1 MTARLTLL
9 AAGRTDVG
17 RVRTNNEDNFGYDT
31 RSGIFVVCDGMG
43 GHAAGERASRIAVDT
58 ILHYFQQNSGQRQSQ
73 FVGQTYEGV
82 SARANALAGALQL
95 ANQAIQEEAAQNPA
109 QAGMGSTVVA
119 VCVEGNLFS
128 VAHVGDS
135 RVYLLR
141 GGTLQQLTADHSL
154 VMEQVRRGL
163 MTAEEAARSTMQN
176 VIMRSLGVEESV
188 EPDLADH
195 EFAEGDVLLLCCDG
209 LSRWVPES
217 RMVEIIEQAPSLED
231 ACEQL
236 IDTAKTL
243 GSDDNVTCVLV
254 RTVAQ
259 SRKDR
264 ILNALMPDRNQHSAS
279 SS

>member
-58 ILHYFQQNSGQRQSQ
+58 ILHYFRQNSGERERQ
-73 FVGQTYEGV
+73 FMGQTYEGV

-119 VCVEGNLFS
+119 VCIEGNLFS

-141 GGTLQQLTADHSL
+141 GGMLQQLTADHSL

-195 EFAEGDVLLLCCDG
+195 EFTEGDVLLLCCDG

-217 RMVEIIEQAPSLED
+217 RMVEIIEQAPSLDD

-236 IDTAKTL
+236 IDTAKAL

-264 ILNALMPDRNQHSAS
+264 ILNALMPDKNQHSAS
-279 SS
+279 SI